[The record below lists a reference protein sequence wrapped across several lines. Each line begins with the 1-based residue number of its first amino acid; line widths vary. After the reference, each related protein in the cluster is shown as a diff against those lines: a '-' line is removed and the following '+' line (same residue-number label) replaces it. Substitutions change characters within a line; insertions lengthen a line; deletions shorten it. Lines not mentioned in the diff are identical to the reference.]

1 MKHWAEC
8 GYKKWILNFRDIN
21 GMCDVCL
28 LFAWS
33 FKRTLNLLNTRKAF
47 KASSKQSVLGQKIF
61 RRF

>member
-8 GYKKWILNFRDIN
+8 SYKKFA
-21 GMCDVCL
+21 
-28 LFAWS
+28 LFAWF

-47 KASSKQSVLGQKIF
+47 KASSKQSVLGEKIF